1 MATESSRLSKSCAN
15 RVKFSKLNASTYNL
29 GPCLDTF
36 VVMFFSKVVVCVT
49 LKNKRLHHAFVM
61 AVVQHCNW

>member
-15 RVKFSKLNASTYNL
+15 RVKFSKLNSSTYNL

-36 VVMFFSKVVVCVT
+36 VGMFFSKACMCHT
-49 LKNKRLHHAFVM
+49 SNKNERLDHAFAM
-61 AVVQHCNW
+61 TVVQHCN